1 MGRKTSEA
9 DRYVKKRKAFE
20 ERDERAAAVKKAED
34 DEVAEE
40 VRGLPLEDRLQY
52 AFEEAE
58 EGEEEEGGEQTY
70 IDDSDDS
77 GDIDAKIIQGWESD
91 KMSSP
96 VPTTD
101 VGSEIDRGAMQDCVG
116 AHRLRTAWCSG
127 DAWAG
132 LFFDV
137 EAKDKG
143 VRVKALAVASHLYRR
158 EKHVCINVFAR
169 NTSSLGHEGAAAG
182 WQLVLS
188 LANCSL
194 PMVGK

>member
-1 MGRKTSEA
+1 MFPPLHSP
-9 DRYVKKRKAFE
+9 
-20 ERDERAAAVKKAED
+20 
-34 DEVAEE
+34 
-40 VRGLPLEDRLQY
+40 RGSVFYLTKPFSPQY

-116 AHRLRTAWCSG
+116 AHR
-127 DAWAG
+127 
-132 LFFDV
+132 
-137 EAKDKG
+137 
-143 VRVKALAVASHLYRR
+143 
-158 EKHVCINVFAR
+158 
-169 NTSSLGHEGAAAG
+169 
-182 WQLVLS
+182 
-188 LANCSL
+188 
-194 PMVGK
+194 

>member
-1 MGRKTSEA
+1 MLARASSAESAVSRFDLTAGWRNGEKNFGNDASAELMEKEA

-20 ERDERAAAVKKAED
+20 ERDERAAAVKKVVSCFPDHELDETWLPNDVCVFEQAED

-116 AHRLRTAWCSG
+116 AHR
-127 DAWAG
+127 
-132 LFFDV
+132 
-137 EAKDKG
+137 
-143 VRVKALAVASHLYRR
+143 
-158 EKHVCINVFAR
+158 
-169 NTSSLGHEGAAAG
+169 
-182 WQLVLS
+182 
-188 LANCSL
+188 
-194 PMVGK
+194 